1 MAFRILRKHDD
12 LFTSLWYNEE
22 NKYYIVFARIVN
34 IEKRNMVSDNQF
46 QYTNVPPKKYII
58 LDWNVIKYLK
68 NPRLG
73 KDEDCIL
80 KDTIKRLRKKYYF
93 PFCESHLRDLKQSVK
108 QGFEDKIYSD
118 LDFLKDISESVGLLP
133 DRTMKTLAKYS
144 VREYFDILLKEI
156 PPAIK
161 LTPKPLATRVVDME
175 KLETDNPLKPLLDRT
190 GGILSPISFY
200 EWLNE
205 MFITFFDD
213 PDVYRKMR
221 SYVNKIY
228 KDLCSC
234 DTTEPYGR
242 QLIECSTPFFESI
255 DIQNKEELSLVWNN
269 VVDSWLRMNFHES
282 EPNPLEALSVSYA
295 LLDMHPLFQ
304 EKMNSKNKLDNMV
317 RDSKLICYASSSEYL
332 ITEDKKCY
340 EKAKFIYNVYGYTTK
355 VIKINEFLY
364 RFS

>member
-1 MAFRILRKHDD
+1 M
-12 LFTSLWYNEE
+12 NE
-22 NKYYIVFARIVN
+22 
-34 IEKRNMVSDNQF
+34 NQF
-46 QYTNVPPKKYII
+46 QYTNVPSKKYII

-68 NPRLG
+68 NPRSG
-73 KDEDCIL
+73 KDEDYIL
-80 KDTIKRLRKKYYF
+80 KDIIDRLRRKYYF

-108 QGFEDKIYSD
+108 QGFEDKAYSD

-133 DRTMKTLAKYS
+133 DGFMKTLAKYS
-144 VREYFDILLKEI
+144 VREYFDILLKEHL
-156 PPAIK
+156 PSIK
-161 LTPKPLATRVVDME
+161 LSPKPLATSIVDME
-175 KLETDNPLKPLLDRT
+175 KIETDHPLKPLLNRT

-200 EWLNE
+200 EWLSE
-205 MFITFFDD
+205 TFITFFDD

-221 SYVNKIY
+221 AYVDKIY

-255 DIQNKEELSLVWNN
+255 NIQTKEELSLVWKN
-269 VVDSWLRMNFHES
+269 VVGSWLHMNFPES
-282 EPNPLEALSVSYA
+282 EPNPLESLSVSYA

-304 EKMNSKNKLDNMV
+304 EKMSSKNKLDNMV
-317 RDSKLICYASSSEYL
+317 RDSKLICYAASSEYL

-340 EKAKFIYNVYGYTTK
+340 EKAKFIYDVYGYKTK
-355 VIKINEFLY
+355 VVKINEFLY